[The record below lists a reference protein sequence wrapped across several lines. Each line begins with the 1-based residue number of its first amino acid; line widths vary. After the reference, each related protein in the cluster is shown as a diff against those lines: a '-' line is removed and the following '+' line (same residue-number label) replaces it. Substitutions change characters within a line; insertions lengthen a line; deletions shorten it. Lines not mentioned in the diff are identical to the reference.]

1 MVFDADVEDR
11 KALDKNIEMLR
22 KYCSKVTV
30 INMMQVLD
38 FEDEIVRSTDV
49 SKAQELTKSR
59 SVSNFKTDFCRMKVS
74 DCGSLL
80 ERHQFDIKK
89 MWTAEPPTAFMDL
102 KQESCYLST
111 VCNYDICNTF
121 ALMQDSVH
129 IFDIFIFHAGRYPVY
144 SQAEAGTF
152 EISDYQLFIMIRK
165 LGIRKDGFQI
175 LCYYIFTYFP
185 QHIYKNRPVP

>member
-1 MVFDADVEDR
+1 MVFDTDVEDR

-59 SVSNFKTDFCRMKVS
+59 SVSNFKTDFCRMKVN
-74 DCGSLL
+74 DCRNLL

-89 MWTAEPPTAFMDL
+89 IWTTEPPTAFKGL
-102 KQESCYLST
+102 R
-111 VCNYDICNTF
+111 
-121 ALMQDSVH
+121 QDADKV
-129 IFDIFIFHAGRYPVY
+129 IV
-144 SQAEAGTF
+144 
-152 EISDYQLFIMIRK
+152 L
-165 LGIRKDGFQI
+165 
-175 LCYYIFTYFP
+175 
-185 QHIYKNRPVP
+185 